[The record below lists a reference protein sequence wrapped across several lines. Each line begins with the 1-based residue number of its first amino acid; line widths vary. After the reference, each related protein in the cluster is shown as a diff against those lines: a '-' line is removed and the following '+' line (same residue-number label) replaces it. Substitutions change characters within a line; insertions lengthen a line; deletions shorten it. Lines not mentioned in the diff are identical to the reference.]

1 MSIRLKVM
9 TFNLSCDDDPAAKRL
24 TTFQHRA
31 PRIYEML
38 QREKPDLIG
47 FQEAT
52 DRMRA
57 SLTETLLPLGYAVA
71 GCGRDTDYH
80 GESTVVAYRRDQFE
94 LLNLETRWL
103 SLTPDVPG
111 SSFGGDQSGCPRI
124 YTAATLCHRAL
135 EKPFV
140 FLNTHLDHVGRNARL
155 LGVSQILQRLSEQGL
170 HFIITGDM
178 NAEPDDAEIKCFT
191 AKPVCGAPVCD
202 ATAGL
207 GDTYHGYGKDAPMKI
222 DYVFTDFACD
232 PSAARVLPDAP
243 VEGIWLSDHYPVA
256 AVVEI
261 A

>member
-57 SLTETLLPLGYAVA
+57 SLTESLLPLGYAVA

-140 FLNTHLDHVGRNARL
+140 FLTFFLNPPV
-155 LGVSQILQRLSEQGL
+155 
-170 HFIITGDM
+170 FI
-178 NAEPDDAEIKCFT
+178 
-191 AKPVCGAPVCD
+191 
-202 ATAGL
+202 
-207 GDTYHGYGKDAPMKI
+207 
-222 DYVFTDFACD
+222 
-232 PSAARVLPDAP
+232 
-243 VEGIWLSDHYPVA
+243 
-256 AVVEI
+256 
-261 A
+261 